1 MLFRSTPAGLEVLH
15 AEGAVSPEEGMKG
28 RKKGREEERMRE
40 NGGWRERKKKRE
52 RERWKAGKKAIKKK
66 ICPQTKLCIVLCES

>member
-1 MLFRSTPAGLEVLH
+1 
-15 AEGAVSPEEGMKG
+15 MKG

-66 ICPQTKLCIVLCES
+66 NMSSNEAVYSAL